1 MQSQYPGIKR
11 LVELETLK
19 TWSLIV
25 TLFGDLN
32 GEELTGGQIR
42 SLIGHI
48 GIRPEAIRTALYRL
62 KSDGWIISEKRGREA
77 LYKLSH
83 QGREQTEAVT
93 ANIYGQ
99 SGRYPDGWQFVY
111 QKDIPSNFNGISLC
125 KDLYVVPVLKNTS
138 TSSDSQQC
146 LTLNLA
152 DKAVPEWFLEQ
163 LVPEPVQR
171 NAKALIDTVS
181 NNPAIYTGQD
191 ALVVRLLVLH
201 HWRKLALRPGS
212 WAHMWFDS
220 SGLLK
225 NCQYAVTSFLHD
237 TPRTEASLIQ

>member
-1 MQSQYPGIKR
+1 MQSKDSGIKR

-32 GEELTGGQIR
+32 GEELTGSQIK

-48 GIRPEAIRTALYRL
+48 GIKPEAIRTALYRL
-62 KSDGWIISEKRGREA
+62 KSDGWITSEKQGREA
-77 LYKLSH
+77 LYKLSR

-93 ANIYGQ
+93 SDIYGQ

-111 QKDIPSNFNGISLC
+111 QKDMPSQTDAITLC
-125 KDLYVVPVLKNTS
+125 KDLYVVPVSKVNR
-138 TSSDSQQC
+138 DNNGSQQY
-146 LTLNLA
+146 LSLNLA
-152 DKAVPEWFLEQ
+152 DKTVPDWFAEQ
-163 LVPEPVQR
+163 LIPESVR
-171 NAKALIDTVS
+171 HNAKALIDVVS
-181 NNPAIYTGQD
+181 SNPAIHTGQD

-212 WAHMWFDS
+212 WAHMWFVPT
-220 SGLLK
+220 GLLTT
-225 NCQYAVTSFLHD
+225 CQYAVTTFLQD
-237 TPRTEASLIQ
+237 TPRIESGLIQ